1 MYKTT
6 NLKVYGR
13 KATIMLAAAL
23 TLSLASCSEKEAE
36 TAAYDPNSPIVC
48 ESFSPAGGPMS
59 TQVILKGNNF
69 GNDASAIKV
78 YFNEKEAP
86 VVGASGD
93 HILVLAPR
101 LPGDNVVIKVAIG
114 EQESSFD
121 GHFDYEIRTNI
132 STICGGDASA
142 TTTSASTTGDQCALS
157 EAQFSYS
164 MENTI
169 EVDKNK
175 NIFFTMDKMVF
186 CANEYANRM
195 KNIDENS
202 VFLTVGQ
209 VYYDKYND
217 KVYHNYSNGGMNEY
231 YYYDVNNDFTKMGKA
246 DIQWDNTDFVLNGLG
261 VVGAKRTFAMN
272 PEDGKFYS
280 RLFGGYL
287 VRWDPESGTGENLT
301 TMYGGVGIGTT
312 NGSSYG
318 VVFREQEPNVM
329 YFSNDELSCIFR
341 LDLNTGNCT
350 VFAGRSGSSGYLD
363 GDVKAAQFYSPHQ
376 MCVDSEGNIYVADS
390 GNHCIRKINMTTG
403 YVSTVAGIP
412 QSAGYVNGTNE
423 SAKFNY
429 PIGLAIDTDDI
440 LYVGDRDNHAI
451 RRVAI
456 E

>member
-1 MYKTT
+1 MYKMT
-6 NLKVYGR
+6 KQKIRG
-13 KATIMLAAAL
+13 KQMAAIAVTAL
-23 TLSLASCSEKEAE
+23 ILSLVSCNAKETE

-48 ESFSPAGGPMS
+48 ESFSPSGGPMS

-69 GNDASAIKV
+69 GNDPSAVKV

-86 VVGASGD
+86 VVGVSGD

-114 EQESSFD
+114 EQESTFS
-121 GHFDYEIRTNI
+121 GHFAYEIRTNI
-132 STICGGDASA
+132 STICGGDASV
-142 TTTSASTTGDQCALS
+142 TTTSASTTGDQCTLA

-164 MENTI
+164 MENVI

-186 CANEYANRM
+186 CANENANRM

-209 VYYDKYND
+209 VYYDKYKD
-217 KVYHNYSNGGMNEY
+217 KIYHNYTNGGMNEY
-231 YYYDVNNDFTKMGKA
+231 YWYDVNNDFAKMGKA
-246 DIQWDNTDFVLNGLG
+246 EIQWDDTDFVLSGLG
-261 VVGAKRTFAMN
+261 VVGSKRTFAMN

-280 RLFGGYL
+280 RLLGGYL
-287 VRWDPESGTGENLT
+287 VRWDPETGVGENLT
-301 TMYGGVGIGTT
+301 KKFGGVGVGTT

-318 VVFREQEPNVM
+318 IVFREQEPNVM
-329 YFSNDELSCIFR
+329 YFTNDELSCIFR
-341 LDLNTGNCT
+341 LDLNTGSCS

-363 GDVKAAQFYSPHQ
+363 GDVKTAQFYSPHQ
-376 MCVDSEGNIYVADS
+376 MCVDSAGNLYVADS

-429 PIGLAIDTDDI
+429 PLGLAIDTDDI

>member
-1 MYKTT
+1 MTKQ
-6 NLKVYGR
+6 KIRG
-13 KATIMLAAAL
+13 KQMAAIAVAAFV
-23 TLSLASCSEKEAE
+23 LSVVSCNEKESE

-48 ESFSPAGGPMS
+48 ESFSPSGGPMS

-69 GNDASAIKV
+69 GNDPSAVKV

-86 VVGASGD
+86 VVGVSGD

-114 EQESSFD
+114 EQESTFS
-121 GHFDYEIRTNI
+121 GHFAYEIRTNI
-132 STICGGDASA
+132 STICGGDASV
-142 TTTSASTTGDQCALS
+142 TTTSASTTGDQCTLA

-164 MENTI
+164 MENVI

-186 CANEYANRM
+186 CANENANRM

-209 VYYDKYND
+209 VYYDKYKD
-217 KVYHNYSNGGMNEY
+217 KIYHNYTNGGMNEY
-231 YYYDVNNDFTKMGKA
+231 YWYDVNNDFAKMGKA
-246 DIQWDNTDFVLNGLG
+246 EIQWDDTDFVLSGLG
-261 VVGAKRTFAMN
+261 VVGSKRTFAMN

-280 RLFGGYL
+280 RLLGGYL
-287 VRWDPESGTGENLT
+287 VRWDPETGVGENLT
-301 TMYGGVGIGTT
+301 KKFGGVGVGTT

-318 VVFREQEPNVM
+318 IVFREQEPNVM
-329 YFSNDELSCIFR
+329 YFTNDELSCIFR
-341 LDLNTGNCT
+341 LDLNTGSCS

-363 GDVKAAQFYSPHQ
+363 GDVKTAQFYSPHQ
-376 MCVDSEGNIYVADS
+376 MCVDSAGNLYVADS

-412 QSAGYVNGTNE
+412 QSAGYVNGTNV

-429 PIGLAIDTDDI
+429 PLGLAIDTDDI

>member
-1 MYKTT
+1 MTKQKIRVK
-6 NLKVYGR
+6 KV
-13 KATIMLAAAL
+13 AAIAVAAL
-23 TLSLASCSEKEAE
+23 ILSLVSCNEKETA

-48 ESFSPAGGPMS
+48 ESFSPSGGPMS

-69 GNDASAIKV
+69 GNDPSAVKV

-86 VVGASGD
+86 VVGVSGD

-114 EQESSFD
+114 EQESTFS
-121 GHFDYEIRTNI
+121 GHFAYEIRTNI
-132 STICGGDASA
+132 STICGGDASV
-142 TTTSASTTGDQCALS
+142 TTTSASTTGDQCTLA

-164 MENTI
+164 MENVI

-186 CANEYANRM
+186 CANENANRM

-209 VYYDKYND
+209 VYYDKYKD
-217 KVYHNYSNGGMNEY
+217 KIYHNYTNGGMNEY
-231 YYYDVNNDFTKMGKA
+231 YWYDVNNDFAKMGKA
-246 DIQWDNTDFVLNGLG
+246 EIQWDDTDFVLSGLG
-261 VVGAKRTFAMN
+261 VVGSKRTFAMN

-280 RLFGGYL
+280 RLLGGYL
-287 VRWDPESGTGENLT
+287 VRWDPETGVGENLT
-301 TMYGGVGIGTT
+301 KKFGGVGVGTT

-318 VVFREQEPNVM
+318 IVFREQEPNVM
-329 YFSNDELSCIFR
+329 YFTNDELSCIFR
-341 LDLNTGNCT
+341 LDLNTGSCS

-363 GDVKAAQFYSPHQ
+363 GDVKTAQFYSPHQ
-376 MCVDSEGNIYVADS
+376 MCVDSAGNLYVADS

-429 PIGLAIDTDDI
+429 PLGLAIDTDDI